1 MKKFIISLFIC
12 LFLFP
17 IVVNS
22 KEYKLNQLIEKEE
35 QATVATD
42 KFIYN
47 NFKFDSN
54 GLIDFES
61 IKNLTISKTPISI
74 NVLLFDGNKKNI
86 GLVAYCTDK
95 DFSSDYSGFKLSK
108 EEELPFSINVTSKY
122 FVDGK
127 SIKDV
132 QYIAVMDENKYCHIG
147 GYTNYKDLTI
157 EEIVSGDTIKKQD
170 IKDINSL
177 ISYIKENNLLPI
189 IIIVAGS
196 IICLIIIIMVVKTI
210 INIKRNKPIPY
221 EKTIDEPVEKTID
234 LSYDSV
240 DTIEDNQVD
249 DVISMG
255 INNNS
260 IDDDNDNEENN
271 ENDLTKFFK

>member
-17 IVVNS
+17 IVVNA

-35 QATVATD
+35 QATVVTD

-127 SIKDV
+127 SINDV

-157 EEIVSGDTIKKQD
+157 EEIVSGDTTKKQD

-210 INIKRNKPIPY
+210 ITMKNNKPVPY
-221 EKTIDEPVEKTID
+221 EKTLDEPVEKTID
-234 LSYDSV
+234 LSYDNV

-260 IDDDNDNEENN
+260 IDDDNEEND

>member
-17 IVVNS
+17 IVVNA
-22 KEYKLNQLIEKEE
+22 KEYKLNQLIEKDEK
-35 QATVATD
+35 ATVVTD

-61 IKNLTISKTPISI
+61 IKNLTISKIPISI
-74 NVLLFDGNKKNI
+74 NVLLFDSNKKNI

-95 DFSSDYSGFKLSK
+95 DLSSYYSGFKLSK

-157 EEIVSGDTIKKQD
+157 EEIVSGDTTKKQD

-177 ISYIKENNLLPI
+177 IAYIKENNLLPI

-210 INIKRNKPIPY
+210 ITMKSNKPISY
-221 EKTIDEPVEKTID
+221 EKTLDEPVEKTID
-234 LSYDSV
+234 LSYDNV
-240 DTIEDNQVD
+240 DTIEDNHVD

-260 IDDDNDNEENN
+260 IDDDNEEND